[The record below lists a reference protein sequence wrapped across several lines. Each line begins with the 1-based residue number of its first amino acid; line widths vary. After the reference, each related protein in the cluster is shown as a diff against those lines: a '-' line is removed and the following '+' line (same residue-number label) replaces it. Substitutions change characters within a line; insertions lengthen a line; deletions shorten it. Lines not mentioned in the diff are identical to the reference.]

1 MRTEGILDGGGSST
15 AGGGA
20 ASWAARENAGAL
32 MRLGAAL
39 FWTRARCGVEDWRA
53 GERCENERGRAT
65 GAREREDGEQRGI
78 GKDVYRVF
86 RNAEGESRG
95 CEFTGSGF
103 FLIILAPLKTS
114 FRASLTDS

>member
-39 FWTRARCGVEDWRA
+39 FWTLEKVLGDEF
-53 GERCENERGRAT
+53 T
-65 GAREREDGEQRGI
+65 P
-78 GKDVYRVF
+78 DVYAAWMTVF
-86 RNAEGESRG
+86 VNLSYDVKAASTRELAE
-95 CEFTGSGF
+95 
-103 FLIILAPLKTS
+103 AV
-114 FRASLTDS
+114 